1 MYFYAKMWRER
12 EKRKGRSLQCQE
24 EAPSVEEL
32 VSTVSVA
39 HLMTW
44 DYVTREAPSDEQVEH
59 MYSAIQERA
68 KRLGVVAERL
78 SRHLTRGAHLYR
90 TLNGKQNIR
99 KQL

>member
-1 MYFYAKMWRER
+1 M
-12 EKRKGRSLQCQE
+12 
-24 EAPSVEEL
+24 EEL

-68 KRLGVVAERL
+68 ERLGGVAERL

-90 TLNGKQNIR
+90 ALSGKQNIR